1 MYHKIKNPMTN
12 RWVNIHSN
20 LGYNIIE
27 KYLLNVSNNHCGG
40 RKITISDQNV
50 PIKSSLIYK
59 ISIYN
64 NQQTNGISDWSL
76 LVDFNNSNNT
86 LKIIGKFYD
95 KKNNNIIDSNLIG
108 DMWCLSKETNQLIAD
123 GEFKNRVIEAIK
135 HLNKDMDNIPDCN
148 IGVIKGDFKISF
160 VPLSDRSLLRFVP
173 DNNSESGCSIKL
185 ARRDEDGNSIYIE
198 NIGIFPDQNE
208 ILENFLNL
216 AQNLTEDN
224 CWINKDTKE
233 PIIVLNY

>member
-1 MYHKIKNPMTN
+1 LFYNIMYHKIKNPMTN

-173 DNNSESGCSIKL
+173 DNN
-185 ARRDEDGNSIYIE
+185 
-198 NIGIFPDQNE
+198 
-208 ILENFLNL
+208 
-216 AQNLTEDN
+216 
-224 CWINKDTKE
+224 
-233 PIIVLNY
+233 